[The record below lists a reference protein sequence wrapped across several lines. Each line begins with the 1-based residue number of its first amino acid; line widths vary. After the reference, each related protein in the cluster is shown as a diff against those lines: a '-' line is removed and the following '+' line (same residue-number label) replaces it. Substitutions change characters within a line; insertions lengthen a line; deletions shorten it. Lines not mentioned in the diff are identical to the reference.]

1 MKIRNILTSLI
12 LITAVLTGTVKAFG
26 YAKVG
31 QQLRTDAQPAVAIE
45 KVSSNDSG
53 TINAETGIHG
63 GLNASFTLQTNGD
76 DSSYNYI
83 LTATTPTTNGTTSA
97 FTKTSGRTAIVF
109 VNVDNEPTMSA
120 IEDARAGGSNNANVI
135 TYPIDMSITSP
146 MTAEYMPAHATYGA
160 CWIVRVNNA
169 NEGTLIQ
176 TIGGTPIGRTY
187 TLGDD
192 AAGTYRATITFT
204 AIAK

>member
-1 MKIRNILTSLI
+1 MKKRNILTSLI
-12 LITAVLTGTVKAFG
+12 LITAVLTSTVKAFG

-31 QQLRTDAQPAVAIE
+31 QQLKTDAQPAVAIE

-53 TINAETGIHG
+53 TINAETGVHG

-76 DSSYNYI
+76 DSSYDYI
-83 LTATTPTTNGTTSA
+83 LTALTPTSNGTTSA
-97 FTKTSGRTAIVF
+97 FTKTSGKTGIVF
-109 VNVDNEPTMSA
+109 VNVDHEPTLSD
-120 IEDARAGGSNNANVI
+120 IENAKISGGNNANVI
-135 TYPIDMSITSP
+135 TYPIEMNITSP
-146 MTAEYMPAHATYGA
+146 MTVEYVPVNSTYGA
-160 CWIVRVNNA
+160 CWVVRVNNA

-187 TLGDD
+187 KLGDD